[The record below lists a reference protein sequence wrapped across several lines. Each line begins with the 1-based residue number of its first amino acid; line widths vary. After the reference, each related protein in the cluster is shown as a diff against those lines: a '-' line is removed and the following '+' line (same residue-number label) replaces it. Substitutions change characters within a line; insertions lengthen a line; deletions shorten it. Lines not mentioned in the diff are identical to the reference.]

1 MEDCCRMGMRIPL
14 VKTRVGTNDS
24 LHIAH
29 GVNFYGNY
37 FGDISGIPTNEW
49 FHLGLAQF
57 KSKVAKYPI
66 VNHLSFQQFVKYQ
79 GNHYFEIKLNK
90 ERVALWQNSMART
103 FKNIKVFAGDNY
115 YIPAQAKIKNLVVIP
130 SKSAIKKEGP
140 VTPRKVML
148 KCSV

>member
-1 MEDCCRMGMRIPL
+1 MKRNHEIGSFEKLGKTFEIHVDVKIKSWDKTRTAWESIFRFTEAENMEDCCRMGMRIPA

-57 KSKVAKYPI
+57 KSKV
-66 VNHLSFQQFVKYQ
+66 V
-79 GNHYFEIKLNK
+79 
-90 ERVALWQNSMART
+90 
-103 FKNIKVFAGDNY
+103 
-115 YIPAQAKIKNLVVIP
+115 
-130 SKSAIKKEGP
+130 
-140 VTPRKVML
+140 
-148 KCSV
+148 